1 MRTPTQNFMLQ
12 CTEIPGYKAPFTARE
27 VAPPPISMCEMGN
40 LLEYPHLMKDPKYKD
55 VWTKSF
61 GTEIRILTKTTETIF
76 FIRKEDIPSD
86 RMGDETYAR
95 IVSVFRPAVTVV
107 VVSATV
113 IPADAVVM
121 SIVVQPV
128 PLLHLPRLKKN

>member
-1 MRTPTQNFMLQ
+1 
-12 CTEIPGYKAPFTARE
+12 
-27 VAPPPISMCEMGN
+27 
-40 LLEYPHLMKDPKYKD
+40 MKDPKYKD
-55 VWTKSF
+55 IWTKSF
-61 GTEIRILTKTTETIF
+61 GTEIRILTKTMETIF

-95 IVSVFRPAVTVV
+95 IVSVFRPAVTAV